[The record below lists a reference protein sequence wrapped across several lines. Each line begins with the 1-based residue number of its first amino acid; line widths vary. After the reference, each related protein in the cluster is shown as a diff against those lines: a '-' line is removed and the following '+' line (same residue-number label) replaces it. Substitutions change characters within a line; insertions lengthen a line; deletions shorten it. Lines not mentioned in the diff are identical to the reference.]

1 MILKTFSVAL
11 LIFSLFLFIQ
21 PSSSFAQRLSDIGN
35 QNETASQNVI
45 NATSEGT
52 ATDVEAPATT
62 TGVGNQ
68 QPSSPASANATAAQ
82 NPQQQ
87 QLNPQILLDRLQ
99 MPIVGSFGDDRISG
113 TQEPDVIIGFLGSDT
128 VTGMNGSD
136 AIQGNEGQDKLY
148 GNEGEDILQGGIGSD
163 QIYGDVGDDIL
174 AAGGD
179 DDFLSGEQGND
190 KMYGDVGDDILVGG
204 AGADYFDCGEGVDVV
219 ADFNLQ
225 EADDRAGNCEELIEQ
240 SPS

>member
-1 MILKTFSVAL
+1 MILKKFSVAL
-11 LIFSLFLFIQ
+11 LIFSLLLFIQ
-21 PSSSFAQRLSDIGN
+21 PSSSFSQRLSDIDN
-35 QNETASQNVI
+35 QNETVSQNVI

-52 ATDVEAPATT
+52 PAAVEVPATT
-62 TGVGNQ
+62 SGVADQ
-68 QPSSPASANATAAQ
+68 QPSSPASANVTAAQ
-82 NPQQQ
+82 DQQQ
-87 QLNPQILLDRLQ
+87 QLDPQILLDRLQ

-240 SPS
+240 SASS